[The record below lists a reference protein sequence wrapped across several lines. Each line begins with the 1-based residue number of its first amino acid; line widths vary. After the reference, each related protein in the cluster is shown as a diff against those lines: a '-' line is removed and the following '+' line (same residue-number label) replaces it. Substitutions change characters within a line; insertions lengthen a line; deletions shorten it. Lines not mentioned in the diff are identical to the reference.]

1 MYDYHEVC
9 IFFFQMQTLRKKLLE
24 TSSSIEIIAM
34 RNQKII
40 LMKDWTDHSP
50 YSQCPNPQITLSI
63 ELYAD

>member
-1 MYDYHEVC
+1 MIIMRYAYVSSRCKHLG
-9 IFFFQMQTLRKKLLE
+9 IILLE

-50 YSQCPNPQITLSI
+50 YSQCPNPPITLSI
-63 ELYAD
+63 ELYDD